1 MKHFVVASA
10 YAVWLALI
18 NVVFWLVHG
27 VGVGPQEISVLAG
40 VVPMGLQLLLLG
52 FDPVGMMPPVR
63 MMGLFYLI
71 VLLSYLFNGAD
82 WSAVTY
88 VVELLYLT
96 SVTILVAGC
105 PDRRLLP
112 SIAVLYSVPTAL
124 WLLYIDFH
132 GTYVWGRLVDGNL
145 ESNAWGLFG
154 LTVGVAAFAHRSRIT
169 GAFCLAVACL
179 TIYDASS
186 RSSIVGLTVATVLIG
201 FRYMGE
207 LRNRRLIGAFVVL
220 ALILAFAIVVVPSTH
235 DALYNFVDNI
245 MKLDDPN
252 RGLGSGSSGRDE
264 LWRAAIGL
272 WWAHPWF
279 GVGFRMHEAYMPLNF
294 SAHNAY
300 IAMLAD
306 TGIFG
311 LVWYIALMIMAWIG
325 MFRITDARTRHLVMA
340 LVSSYTMIGL
350 FERRAINGGN
360 PMSIM
365 FLMAV
370 MLILREEGLARVQ
383 RIVARGRRVWPSQ
396 PVLRAGGRAAT

>member
-1 MKHFVVASA
+1 
-10 YAVWLALI
+10 
-18 NVVFWLVHG
+18 
-27 VGVGPQEISVLAG
+27 
-40 VVPMGLQLLLLG
+40 MGI
-52 FDPVGMMPPVR
+52 F
-63 MMGLFYLI
+63 FLI

-82 WSAVTY
+82 WSAITY

-96 SVTILVAGC
+96 AVTILVAGC

-112 SIAVLYSVPTAL
+112 TIAVFYSVPTAL
-124 WLLYIDFH
+124 WLLYVDFH

-169 GAFCLAVACL
+169 GGFCLAVACL

-186 RSSIVGLTVATVLIG
+186 RSSIVGLTVATVLVGIT
-201 FRYMGE
+201 YMSE
-207 LRNRRLIGAFVVL
+207 LRNRRLIGGFAVL
-220 ALILAFAIVVVPSTH
+220 ALILAFAVVVVPSAR
-235 DALYNFVDNI
+235 DSLYHFVDNI

-264 LWRAAIGL
+264 LWRAAMQL
-272 WWAHPWF
+272 WWDHPWF
-279 GVGFRMHEAYMPLNF
+279 GVGFRMHEAYMPMNF

-325 MFRITDARTRHLVMA
+325 MFRIKDARMRRLVMA
-340 LVSSYTMIGL
+340 LVSSYAFVGL

-365 FLMAV
+365 FLMAA
-370 MLILREEGLARVQ
+370 MLILREEGLARAR
-383 RIVARGRRVWPSQ
+383 RIVERGRHAWPSQ
-396 PVLRAGGRAAT
+396 PVLRAGGRTAT